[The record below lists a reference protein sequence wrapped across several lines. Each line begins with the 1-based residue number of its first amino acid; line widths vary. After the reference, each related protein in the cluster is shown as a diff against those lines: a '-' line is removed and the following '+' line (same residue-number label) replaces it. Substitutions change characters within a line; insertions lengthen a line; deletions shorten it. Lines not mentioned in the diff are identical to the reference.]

1 MNEAV
6 TAFLRMEQDGGH
18 TDGYLGGQPK
28 ASATTKGP
36 VGTTFAKQTE
46 LKDDSKT
53 AADAQE
59 IEILDLMETK
69 STATPTD
76 ASEEENAGKNAD
88 LFERLDILAKEEK
101 LQEKKDQA
109 ASKRKEGNE
118 WFEDQKYGMAIQC
131 YTEAMQL
138 NPEDVT
144 NVSNR
149 SNAFYAGRFYEE
161 SARDARMCIDMDPK
175 FAKGYYRLAYA
186 LKDMGKMNE
195 ALAKLDEGL
204 KVVKKGKKALQ
215 QLKKK
220 FGKSIDKNSTEQVEA
235 FPSVACTRVAN
246 FNTEFHSVRWR
257 NEDVV
262 YTVPCK
268 RWGYQCRY

>member
-1 MNEAV
+1 
-6 TAFLRMEQDGGH
+6 
-18 TDGYLGGQPK
+18 
-28 ASATTKGP
+28 
-36 VGTTFAKQTE
+36 
-46 LKDDSKT
+46 
-53 AADAQE
+53 
-59 IEILDLMETK
+59 
-69 STATPTD
+69 
-76 ASEEENAGKNAD
+76 
-88 LFERLDILAKEEK
+88 
-101 LQEKKDQA
+101 
-109 ASKRKEGNE
+109 
-118 WFEDQKYGMAIQC
+118 
-131 YTEAMQL
+131 MQL

-195 ALAKLDEGL
+195 ALATLEEGL

-235 FPSVACTRVAN
+235 FPSTKIACTVKESLIPTPDSIQSAGEMRMSS
-246 FNTEFHSVRWR
+246 TQYLTSVGGI
-257 NEDVV
+257 NAVTDTAHGVTGGQGEVKSSKTTAQDDQEKPVKKMSKF
-262 YTVPCK
+262 K
-268 RWGYQCRY
+268 RERMKLKQGMA